1 MCAIRKYIKFGLCV
15 EMGKDLNT
23 GLLKYFVLNTKR
35 VRNIFI
41 KISSRADDT
50 QETKIGLFGC

>member
-1 MCAIRKYIKFGLCV
+1 
-15 EMGKDLNT
+15 MGKDLNT